1 LCEKKLALSKQE
13 LNDCQR
19 QMDEVEN
26 NNIMLDI
33 EHKEAMN
40 DLRQEFNQALQEQRE
55 KIIAE
60 GREKLEDLNL
70 KLEVT

>member
-1 LCEKKLALSKQE
+1 
-13 LNDCQR
+13 
-19 QMDEVEN
+19 MDEVEN